1 MSGRAADSYTAPE
14 NKAALDRLIDR
25 ELLREQVRPAQT
37 ASPSDVAGR
46 IAEVR
51 KLQPEWGTEEGWH
64 AALERYGLTQAAIEK
79 RLSNEIQL
87 MKLVERS
94 PSAFDSDRSKS
105 SRKLLSEPASPGGKE
120 DGGECQALAGNV
132 REDSDVTRGKE
143 NERTALRMAGQFTL
157 RQPHSHARIQCGR
170 RKPLSDPPS
179 LPVRRR
185 ILRKL
190 LLAFCL
196 LSATVFALLAWYVT
210 TDSFQ
215 QKMRRRVV
223 AELERAT
230 GGRVE
235 LGELHTIPFRLRVDV
250 RNLTV
255 HGKEA
260 LGQRPFVQVERVE
273 AEMKIV
279 SLLGNKRW
287 PSFRAPALDHPVI
300 NVIDYPDGTTN
311 VPAPLLNYSP
321 DPWFEHGPVERL
333 ISLSVSRIEVQHGEL
348 SWKDGEIPFNF
359 DARNLAP
366 PPTSPRLRQRYEAH
380 VAAADIDTHWQQY
393 PGFVWSA
400 DASACWPAGAPTSA
414 ALRSNP
420 AKPTFTSLHNSR
432 RTFTIPQSAANTTAW
447 PTSGNSHRSSDC
459 QKCVKGRCRI
469 GQRQG
474 NLEPTRFLNRWSDA
488 GERCGLVERNSG
500 HAQRARRGCVLTD
513 SSAAAALRY

>member
-1 MSGRAADSYTAPE
+1 MMKLWRQCALVALSMALAGVSVAGPIVDRVVANVNGHVLLQSDWEEEVALEALMSGRAADSYTAPE

-51 KLQPEWGTEEGWH
+51 KLQPEWATEEGWH

-196 LSATVFALLAWYVT
+196 LSATVFALLAW
-210 TDSFQ
+210 
-215 QKMRRRVV
+215 M
-223 AELERAT
+223 
-230 GGRVE
+230 
-235 LGELHTIPFRLRVDV
+235 
-250 RNLTV
+250 
-255 HGKEA
+255 
-260 LGQRPFVQVERVE
+260 
-273 AEMKIV
+273 
-279 SLLGNKRW
+279 
-287 PSFRAPALDHPVI
+287 
-300 NVIDYPDGTTN
+300 
-311 VPAPLLNYSP
+311 
-321 DPWFEHGPVERL
+321 
-333 ISLSVSRIEVQHGEL
+333 
-348 SWKDGEIPFNF
+348 
-359 DARNLAP
+359 
-366 PPTSPRLRQRYEAH
+366 
-380 VAAADIDTHWQQY
+380 
-393 PGFVWSA
+393 
-400 DASACWPAGAPTSA
+400 
-414 ALRSNP
+414 
-420 AKPTFTSLHNSR
+420 
-432 RTFTIPQSAANTTAW
+432 
-447 PTSGNSHRSSDC
+447 
-459 QKCVKGRCRI
+459 
-469 GQRQG
+469 
-474 NLEPTRFLNRWSDA
+474 
-488 GERCGLVERNSG
+488 
-500 HAQRARRGCVLTD
+500 
-513 SSAAAALRY
+513 